1 MRYWSKNLVIP
12 VLFDFFCGK
21 ICHPMKPVSLS
32 FLLALLM
39 ISFSSLH
46 AGGLRGVVRSA
57 GGSPLAF
64 ATIFVTETGTGT
76 TTNAE
81 GAYEIRLDPGDYT
94 VVFRFLGYRSETRR
108 VAIGE
113 SFKELDVVLEEQPIQ
128 LTEVQ
133 VFAGDENPAYTI
145 MRKAI
150 AKASYHRQQI
160 DRYTAEVYIKGS
172 GRLLKSPFF
181 LRKMIEKEGVDS
193 TKAFTSESVSLIEY
207 ERPGTFRERVISVY
221 QSGDANDTSPNSFI
235 FSSFYEPEIAG
246 AISPLSPKAF
256 AYYKFEYEGFF
267 MDRDYGVNRIRVIPR
282 SRGENVFEGTIYIV
296 EDWWSI
302 YNLSLKTY
310 KFGFGFQI
318 DQTYAP
324 IEHKAW
330 LPVSHQIFVDGSIFG
345 FAFEYKY
352 LSTISNYDIELNPDL
367 DDDFTVID
375 EKLNRELAAELK
387 KQQEQEDENAGIH
400 ERLSS
405 GQELTRKELRRLM
418 REYEREER
426 RRQEEP
432 EVISETEYTVDS
444 MAHKRDSAYWAEIR
458 PVPLTNYEVR
468 GYEWQDSVAVAEK
481 AEAEGEEGGKSK
493 SGGYDPFT
501 LITGDRYKVAD
512 KSYLFH
518 ESFLDKILFNP
529 VEGWN
534 IHNEIGFRQRGDH
547 PFSLALTP
555 RYAFSRKKF
564 TGKGSLTYGYG
575 GQLLESEVRL
585 EGGRY
590 IYQYNENNPID
601 FHFSAFVNLVNGRN
615 YIRLY
620 EKDFAALSWRH
631 QLRENWQLNA
641 GAEWARRFT
650 LENMTSQTWF
660 GGDRE
665 GGYNS
670 NLPDSEEFEGPF
682 PETQDAFFFTLGIE
696 ARPWQKYRIRN
707 DRKEPIEHTSP
718 TIGLTYRKGL
728 PGFLDSEVN
737 YDRLDL
743 LFRHHFDVGY
753 RGTMDV
759 KMETGIFLNDQ
770 EVGFPDFRHF
780 MGNRIALVSA
790 DPVGSFRLLDYYRHS
805 SRDKWAA
812 VHVHYQFRKFLFTQI
827 PELWLLGLKE
837 NLFVNYLATPT
848 SQNYFEV
855 GYSLDNILRF
865 LRLETAVAFQDGKYY
880 DWGVLIGIASNL
892 GDIFD

>member
-1 MRYWSKNLVIP
+1 MKRYSLLPVVIL
-12 VLFDFFCGK
+12 LF
-21 ICHPMKPVSLS
+21 LS
-32 FLLALLM
+32 STFVR
-39 ISFSSLH
+39 
-46 AGGLRGVVRSA
+46 AGGVRGTVQSTD
-57 GGSPLAF
+57 GTPLAF
-64 ATIFVTETGTGT
+64 ATIFVSETGTGT
-76 TTNAE
+76 TTNAD
-81 GAYEIRLDPGDYT
+81 GAYEIRLAPGNYNL
-94 VVFRFLGYRSETRR
+94 VFRFLGYRSETRR
-108 VAIGE
+108 VSIGE
-113 SFKELDVVLEEQPIQ
+113 SFKELDVVLQEQPLQ
-128 LTEVQ
+128 LAEVQ
-133 VFAGDENPAYTI
+133 VFAGAEDPAYTI

-193 TKAFTSESVSLIEY
+193 TKAFTSESVSIIEY
-207 ERPGTFRERVISVY
+207 ERPSTFRERVISVY

-235 FSSFYEPEIAG
+235 FSSFYEPEVSD

-256 AYYKFEYEGFF
+256 AYYKFEYVGFF
-267 MDRDYGVNRIRVIPR
+267 MDRDYGVNQIRVIPR

-302 YNLSLKTY
+302 YSLALKTY

-324 IEHKAW
+324 IENKAW
-330 LPVSHQIFVDGSIFG
+330 LPVSHKIFVDGSIFG
-345 FAFEYKY
+345 FAFEYNY

-367 DDDFTVID
+367 DDDFTIID

-387 KQQEQEDENAGIH
+387 EQREKEDKNADIK
-400 ERLSS
+400 EKLSS
-405 GQELTRKELRRLM
+405 GEELTRKDLRRLM
-418 REYEREER
+418 REYEKEER
-426 RRQEEP
+426 RQQEEP
-432 EVISETEYTVDS
+432 EVISETEYRVDS
-444 MAHKRDSAYWAEIR
+444 MAYKRDSSYWAEIR
-458 PVPLTNYEVR
+458 PVPLTNFEVR

-481 AEAEGEEGGKSK
+481 AEAEGEDGGRNK
-493 SGGYDPFT
+493 SGGYDPST
-501 LITGDRYKVAD
+501 ILTGDRYKVGE

-534 IHNEIGFRQRGDH
+534 LHNEIGFRFRDTST
-547 PFSLALTP
+547 FSLSLTP

-564 TGKGSLTYGYG
+564 TGKGNLAFGYG
-575 GQLLESEVRL
+575 ERLQRSELSL

-590 IYQYNENNPID
+590 IYQYNENDPID
-601 FHFSAFVNLVNGRN
+601 YFFSAFVNLVNGRN

-620 EKDFAALSWRH
+620 EKDYAALQWRH
-631 QLRENWQLNA
+631 QLRENWQINA
-641 GAEWARRFT
+641 GAEWARRYT
-650 LENMTSQTWF
+650 LENTTSQTWF
-660 GGDRE
+660 GGNRE
-665 GGYNS
+665 GGYDS
-670 NLPDSEEFEGPF
+670 NIPVNEEYQYPF
-682 PETQDAFFFTLGIE
+682 PETQDAFFITLGIE
-696 ARPWQKYRIRN
+696 ARPWQKYRVRN
-707 DRKEPIEHTSP
+707 ERKQPIDNTSP
-718 TIGLTYRKGL
+718 TIGLSYRKGL
-728 PGFLDSEVN
+728 SGAFGSEVN

-759 KMETGIFLNDQ
+759 KVETGMFLNKE

-780 MGNRIALVSA
+780 MGNRIGLVSS

-805 SRDKWAA
+805 SQDKWAA

-848 SQNYFEV
+848 SRNYFEV

-880 DWGVLIGIASNL
+880 DWGVLIGVASNL
-892 GDIFD
+892 EDIFD